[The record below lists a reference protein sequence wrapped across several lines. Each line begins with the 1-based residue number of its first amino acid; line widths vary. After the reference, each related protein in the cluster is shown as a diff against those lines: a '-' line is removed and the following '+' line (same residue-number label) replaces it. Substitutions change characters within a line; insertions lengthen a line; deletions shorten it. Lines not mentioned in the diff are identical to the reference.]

1 MNTLITISE
10 QTVGQET
17 VQTVNARELHVFLEV
32 GKKFADWIKDRITKY
47 SFVENQDY
55 IVFPNF
61 GENLQGSRPSKDYA
75 ITLDMAKELSMVE
88 NNKKGKQARQYFI
101 ECERKAKQPL
111 DLVSA
116 LQNPLAI
123 RQLLLESITQLE
135 DLRTEVKTL
144 KPKAEA
150 LESLKRSDGLFAL
163 YEAAK
168 MLDVRPTDF
177 TKHLQFHKWAYRN
190 FPGGP
195 LLPCQDKINRGLMD
209 CVIHPI
215 QKSDGTKMSVSSAKI
230 TVKGLA
236 CLREQF
242 HGGVQ

>member
-1 MNTLITISE
+1 MNNLIEIKES
-10 QTVGQET
+10 TVGQET
-17 VQTVNARELHVFLEV
+17 VQTVSARELHAFLEITS
-32 GKKFADWIKDRITKY
+32 KFADWIKNRIKECNFRENIDFVTLSKNLEKGGKTKEY
-47 SFVENQDY
+47 H
-55 IVFPNF
+55 
-61 GENLQGSRPSKDYA
+61 
-75 ITLDMAKELSMVE
+75 ITLDMGKHLAMIERNE
-88 NNKKGKQARQYFI
+88 KGHQARQYFI

-111 DLVSA
+111 DLA
-116 LQNPLAI
+116 NTLQNPLAI

-150 LESLKRSDGLFAL
+150 LEHLKRSDGLFAL

-209 CVIHPI
+209 CVIHTI

>member
-17 VQTVNARELHVFLEV
+17 VQTVNARELCAFLEV
-32 GKKFADWIKDRITKY
+32 GKDFSTWIKDRITKY
-47 SFVENQDY
+47 NFVENQDY

-61 GENLQGSRPSKDYA
+61 GENLQGGRPSKDYA

-123 RQLLLESITQLE
+123 RQLLLPIDNVAEAFIYANQVLKKHLKIPSGLVAEIISLPHILKALTHCMRVAYSDLVGCSYAIQDPYGESITT
-135 DLRTEVKTL
+135 DLVPCFLT
-144 KPKAEA
+144 PGA
-150 LESLKRSDGLFAL
+150 LFEC
-163 YEAAK
+163 
-168 MLDVRPTDF
+168 
-177 TKHLQFHKWAYRN
+177 H
-190 FPGGP
+190 
-195 LLPCQDKINRGLMD
+195 
-209 CVIHPI
+209 
-215 QKSDGTKMSVSSAKI
+215 
-230 TVKGLA
+230 
-236 CLREQF
+236 
-242 HGGVQ
+242 

>member
-17 VQTVNARELHVFLEV
+17 VQTVNARDLHAFLEV
-32 GKKFADWIKDRITKY
+32 GRDFTNWIKDRIKKY
-47 SFVENQDY
+47 EFEE
-55 IVFPNF
+55 
-61 GENLQGSRPSKDYA
+61 GKDYVL
-75 ITLDMAKELSMVE
+75 TLAKIGERQNVVLKEYHLTLSVAKELSMVE

-116 LQNPLAI
+116 LQNPLTI

-135 DLRTEVKTL
+135 DLRTEVNTL

-150 LESLKRSDGLFAL
+150 LEHLKRSDGLFGI

-168 MLDVRPTDF
+168 DLKVKPKEF
-177 TKHLQFHKWAYRN
+177 VKYLQGNDWAYRR
-190 FPGGP
+190 FSSGP
-195 LLPCQDKINRGLMD
+195 LLPYQDKIKKGLMD
-209 CVIHPI
+209 CVTKTI
-215 QKSDGTKMSVSSAKI
+215 QRPDGTEKSVSSAKI
-230 TVKGLA
+230 TSKGLA
-236 CLREQF
+236 YLSEEF
-242 HGGVQ
+242 GGVQ